1 MAYVPF
7 WHELRV
13 EDILQADGSITQG
26 DALGNRRAQA
36 SISGRVIQFLAMD
49 NYVVRAISKSCHLV
63 SLLGLILL
71 TPPQLLHGQTSAP
84 SGTTSAVPDWAQ
96 PGSDTHEQVPP
107 PADFHRP
114 SRNFD
119 TPIGIFQGQSD
130 IGAAVVAGSASYNA
144 ETKQYTITS
153 AGYNIWYSRDEFR
166 YLWKKMSGD
175 VSLAADAMF
184 PDPKGYSDRKAVLVI
199 RQNLEDDS
207 TEAMTGEHGTG
218 MIHLAERPTRGADM
232 KDMQFRFGGTLEGVM
247 AKRIGIEKRGDA
259 IAIFVSLK
267 GEPMHQFGPPIQ
279 LHFDGP
285 FYVGI
290 GFCSHLPATLDTAVL
305 SDVVLANSAGQ
316 VH

>member
-1 MAYVPF
+1 MGDHPV
-7 WHELRV
+7 RV
-13 EDILQADGSITQG
+13 SAW
-26 DALGNRRAQA
+26 R
-36 SISGRVIQFLAMD
+36 RVIQFFAME
-49 NYVVRAISKSCHLV
+49 NYPVRAARKSCSLLW
-63 SLLGLILL
+63 LLGLILL
-71 TPPQLLHGQTSAP
+71 TTPQMLHAQASAP
-84 SGTTSAVPDWAQ
+84 AGTPPAVPDWAQ

-130 IGAAVVAGSASYNA
+130 IGAAVVPGSASYNA
-144 ETKQYTITS
+144 KTKQYTITS

-175 VSLAADAMF
+175 VSLAADVTF

-207 TEAMTGEHGTG
+207 KEAMTGEHGTG
-218 MIHLAERPTRGADM
+218 MIHLAQRPDRGALM
-232 KDMQFRFGGTLEGVM
+232 TDMQFRFGGTLDGVM

-267 GEPMHQFGPPIQ
+267 GEPMHQFGPPI
-279 LHFDGP
+279 HRKR
-285 FYVGI
+285 
-290 GFCSHLPATLDTAVL
+290 
-305 SDVVLANSAGQ
+305 VVFPC
-316 VH
+316 